1 MNILSQINSSWKKH
15 AMILII
21 AYIIVLIVNIT
32 NNWYYYTHGSDWKW
46 SVSFC
51 FAITTFDWLA
61 YALINKTFISR
72 ILKRKGWTYWL
83 QHPGNLLLFITITAI
98 LFGIIIMVLT
108 MKLIYGYSGQDFP
121 KSDYIMNSTFC
132 ALFTL
137 IFTLMAYGSEFIKQ
151 WKLSINENE
160 RMQHE
165 MQRSQYELLKSQVNP
180 HFLFNSLNTL
190 ITIIPEKP
198 EVAVSF
204 VKQLSKVFRYALIH
218 VADNTVSVAT
228 ELKIVD
234 AYLFLNKE
242 RYGEKLI
249 IDIQLDERTLKLSL
263 ITQSLLMLVENAI
276 KHNELSEKHPLTINI
291 YNEGDILIIKNTLQ
305 LKKLL
310 DQSTGIGLNNIIS
323 RYKHVTNIP
332 VTIEKEH
339 NWFIV
344 KLPLLQP

>member
-1 MNILSQINSSWKKH
+1 
-15 AMILII
+15 
-21 AYIIVLIVNIT
+21 
-32 NNWYYYTHGSDWKW
+32 
-46 SVSFC
+46 
-51 FAITTFDWLA
+51 
-61 YALINKTFISR
+61 
-72 ILKRKGWTYWL
+72 
-83 QHPGNLLLFITITAI
+83 
-98 LFGIIIMVLT
+98 

-121 KSDYIMNSTFC
+121 QSDYIMNSTFC

-151 WKLSINENE
+151 WKISIHENE

-165 MQRSQYELLKSQVNP
+165 MQQSQYELLKSQVNP

-218 VADNTVSVAT
+218 VADNTVSVVT

-249 IDIQLDERTLKLSL
+249 IDIQLDEQALKLSL

-310 DQSTGIGLNNIIS
+310 DPSTGIGLNNIIS

-332 VTIEKEH
+332 VTIEKER